1 MAEAVVEPGKV
12 VSLIYALRDQAGNLV
27 EYRDIPVAYLHGA
40 GSDLFPRIEQAL
52 AGRKVGDRVSITLP
66 PEDGFGQPDPSLTYT
81 DDLENVPPQFRHIGA
96 EVEMR
101 NERGESRIFT
111 VTRIA
116 DGKLTADGNHP
127 LAGQTV
133 QFEVTI
139 TDIRDAT
146 EAELRDGVPHGPP
159 GGGPVDF
166 Q

>member
-1 MAEAVVEPGKV
+1 MADPIVEKGKV
-12 VSLIYALRDQAGNLV
+12 VSLIYALKNEAGELV
-27 EYRDIPVAYLHGA
+27 EYRDIPVAYLHGS
-40 GSDLFPRIEQAL
+40 GSELFPRIEQAL
-52 AGRKVGDRVSITLP
+52 AGHKVGDRVSVTLP
-66 PEDGFGQPDPSLTYT
+66 PEDGFGEPDPALIYT
-81 DDLENVPPQFRHIGA
+81 DDLENVPPPFRHLGA

-101 NERGESRIFT
+101 NELGESRVFV

-159 GGGPVDF
+159 GGGPVSF

>member
-1 MAEAVVEPGKV
+1 MGDAVVEKGKV
-12 VSLIYALRDQAGNLV
+12 ISLIYALHDESGNLV
-27 EYRDIPVAYLHGA
+27 EYRDIPVAYLHGS
-40 GSDLFPRIEQAL
+40 GRELFPRIEQAL
-52 AGRKVGDRVSITLP
+52 AGHRVGDRVSVTLP
-66 PEDGFGQPDPSLTYT
+66 PEDGFGPPDPSLVYT
-81 DDLENVPPQFRHIGA
+81 DDLDNVPPQFRRLGA

-101 NERGESRIFT
+101 NELGESRIFT

-159 GGGPVDF
+159 GGGPIDF